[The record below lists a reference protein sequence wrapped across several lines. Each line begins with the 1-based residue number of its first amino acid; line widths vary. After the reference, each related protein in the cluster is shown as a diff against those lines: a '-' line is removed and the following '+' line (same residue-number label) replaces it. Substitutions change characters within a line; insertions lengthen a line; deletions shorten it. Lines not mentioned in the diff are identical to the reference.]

1 MGKYLFFK
9 GCTIPAK
16 LPNVEKLAIEILPEI
31 GIELLEEEQ
40 FSCCPDPVQL
50 EGANHY
56 FWLTVAARNLAIA
69 EEKGMTILTLCNG
82 CLNTLATANDKLKK
96 SRELRAVVNN
106 VLSEI
111 SKEYKGT
118 AVVKHLMQVIKEDV
132 GYETLK
138 SKIKKPLHAL
148 KVASHPGCHL
158 LMPDDIL
165 KYDDP
170 TDPQEYDKFV
180 SALGATPVDYLTKAD
195 CCGVALNLVGDKESN
210 NKCITNKLLD
220 IKNHTEAQVL
230 STGCPFCFTQF
241 DMGQIMASRNYPE
254 LKDSKI
260 PVLYAVELLA
270 LAMGKTLDEI
280 GYKTHR
286 VKPEIKIWEVA

>member
-1 MGKYLFFK
+1 MARYLFFK

-16 LPNVEKLAIEILPEI
+16 LPNVEKLALEILPRI
-31 GIELLEEEQ
+31 GIELQNEEQ

-69 EEKGMTILTLCNG
+69 EEKGLTILTLCNG
-82 CLNTLATANDKLKK
+82 CLNTLALANDKLKK
-96 SRELRAVVNN
+96 SEELRAAVNN
-106 VLSEI
+106 VLI
-111 SKEYKGT
+111 GIGKEYKGT
-118 AVVKHLMQVIKEDV
+118 AVVKHLMQVIKEDL
-132 GYETLK
+132 GYDALK
-138 SKIKKPLHAL
+138 NKIKKPLYGL

-158 LMPDDIL
+158 LMPDEIL

-180 SALGATPVDYLTKAD
+180 HALGATPVDYLTKVD
-195 CCGVALNLVGDKESN
+195 CCGVALNLVGDKVAN
-210 NKCITNKLLD
+210 NKCIVDKLLD
-220 IKNHTEAQVL
+220 IKNHTEAHIL

-241 DMGQIMASRNYPE
+241 DMGQVIASRDYPD
-254 LKDSKI
+254 LKNCKI
-260 PVLYAVELLA
+260 PVLYSVELLG
-270 LAMGKTLDEI
+270 LAMGKTLDEV

-286 VKPEIKIWEVA
+286 IKPEIKGLEVN